1 MSDMT
6 ASETPTNLELQLA
19 LLYLVANRIK
29 AGRKNRDITMKDT
42 RTEKRL
48 NLPQE
53 SFLGISS
60 SSIINNITVDQHGSH
75 KRN

>member
-1 MSDMT
+1 MNDMT

-42 RTEKRL
+42 RTWKR
-48 NLPQE
+48 
-53 SFLGISS
+53 
-60 SSIINNITVDQHGSH
+60 D
-75 KRN
+75 